1 MYADEDRDKQKDM
14 VEMNSLFGDEGGDE
28 SAAGVGAV
36 FLKLRRHKD
45 SPPISPPSNLR
56 HLFRRGFIL
65 RRLHRLGFLLRQGFG
80 GQDGGQDDRQTSPSQ
95 WFFQGLP

>member
-56 HLFRRGFIL
+56 HLFRHLL
-65 RRLHRLGFLLRQGFG
+65 RRLLRLGYEGQEGQEGFA
-80 GQDGGQDDRQTSPSQ
+80 
-95 WFFQGLP
+95 